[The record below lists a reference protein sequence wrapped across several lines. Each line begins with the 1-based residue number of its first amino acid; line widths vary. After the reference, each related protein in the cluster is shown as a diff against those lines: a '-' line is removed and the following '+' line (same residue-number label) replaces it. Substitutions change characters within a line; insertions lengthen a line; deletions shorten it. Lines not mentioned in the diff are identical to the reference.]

1 MTLCIDEASPGFN
14 RDGRGQRLFDDDGK
28 PTAYVGNVLKFLQQY
43 QSEFQR
49 TEALCRKLKELNLLE
64 PMQAQINLG
73 SGERM
78 ALAGFSVVN
87 RARLKTLSA
96 DVLAQLVK
104 SDYKAAWADFWFIG
118 RVGAMNV

>member
-1 MTLCIDEASPGFN
+1 MTLWIDEASPGFN

-28 PTAYVGNVLKFLQQY
+28 PTAYMGNVLKFLQQY

-87 RARLKTLSA
+87 RARLKTSA

>member
-1 MTLCIDEASPGFN
+1 MRPL
-14 RDGRGQRLFDDDGK
+14 

-104 SDYKAAWADFWFIG
+104 SDYKAAGADFWFIG